1 MAVTH
6 KLIETVTV
14 TAGGGAASIAFS
26 SIPQTFTDLKLVMS
40 LRASDAATQIL
51 LSLNGST
58 SNFSA
63 RYLFGD
69 GSIPSSGT
77 LARYVG
83 ALTPSSFTASTFGN
97 TELYIPN
104 YAGSTNKSYSDDGA
118 VENNAT
124 TGYLSFVAGLWSD
137 TSAITSLTLTGNTGN
152 FVQHSSAS
160 LYGIK
165 NS

>member
-1 MAVTH
+1 MAAYN
-6 KLIETVTV
+6 LIATTTV
-14 TAGGGAASIAFS
+14 GSGGAASIVFS
-26 SIPQTFTDLKLVMS
+26 GIPQTYTDIKVVMS
-40 LRASDAATQIL
+40 LRASDSATQIL

-69 GSIPSSGT
+69 GSTPSSGT

-104 YAGSTNKSYSDDGA
+104 YAGSTYKSYSADGA
-118 VENNAT
+118 VETNAT
-124 TGYLSFVAGLWSD
+124 GAYLSLVAGLWSD
-137 TSAITSLTLTGNTGN
+137 VAAITSLTLTGNSGN
-152 FVQHSSAS
+152 FVEYSSAS

>member
-1 MAVTH
+1 MAVTY
-6 KLIETVTV
+6 KLIETITV

-26 SIPQTFTDLKLVMS
+26 SIPQTYTDIKVVMS
-40 LRASDAATQIL
+40 LRASDTATQIL

-63 RYLFGD
+63 RFLIGD
-69 GSIPSSGT
+69 GSTAQSGT

-83 ALTPSSFTASTFGN
+83 ASTPSSFTASTFGN
-97 TELYIPN
+97 AELYIPN
-104 YAGSTNKSYSDDGA
+104 YAGSANKSYSADAA
-118 VENNAT
+118 VETNAT
-124 TGYLSFVAGLWSD
+124 GAYLTFVAGLWSD
-137 TSAITSLTLTGNTGN
+137 VAAITSLTLTGNTGN
-152 FVQHSSAS
+152 FVQYSSAS

>member
-1 MAVTH
+1 MAVTY

-14 TAGGGAASIAFS
+14 GVGGAASIEFT
-26 SIPQTFTDLKLVMS
+26 SIPATFTDLKVVMS
-40 LRASDAATQIL
+40 LRMSDSATQIL

-63 RYLFGD
+63 RWLLGD
-69 GSIPSSGT
+69 GSSALSGT

-83 ALTPSSFTASTFGN
+83 ASTPSSFTATTFGN
-97 TELYIPN
+97 AELYIPN
-104 YAGSTNKSYSDDGA
+104 YAGSTNKSYSADA
-118 VENNAT
+118 VVENNAT
-124 TGYLSFVAGLWSD
+124 SGYQTFVAGLWSV

-152 FVQHSSAS
+152 YVQYSSAS